1 MIKELLYKWFKLEE
15 KPCESCET
23 LKMQL
28 AISNR
33 EKEQLLNTILAYSQP
48 KAAEVPVTVN
58 YDKLTPRPMTWN
70 VRRALLEAEDAK
82 TAQLMAEQRRQAVE
96 IAKLEKEVGVANDE
110 AVGGSTEETVQP

>member
-28 AISNR
+28 SISNR

-48 KAAEVPVTVN
+48 KAAEVPVQVN
-58 YDKLTPRPMTWN
+58 YEKLPTPKTWS
-70 VRRALLEAEDAK
+70 VRRAMLEAEDAK

-96 IAKLEKEVGVANDE
+96 IAKLEREVGVTNDE
-110 AVGGSTEETVQP
+110 AVGRSTEETVQS

>member
-28 AISNR
+28 SIANR
-33 EKEQLLNTILAYSQP
+33 EKEQLLNTILAYNQP
-48 KAAEVPVTVN
+48 KVAEAPVKVD
-58 YDKLTPRPMTWN
+58 YEKIPRPMTWN
-70 VRRALLEAEDAK
+70 VRRAMLEAEDAK
-82 TAQLMAEQRRQAVE
+82 TAQILAEKKRQAEE

-110 AVGGSTEETVQP
+110 TVGRSTEEAVQS